1 MYFWNQFL
9 ARSKTYIKMKHYII
23 IIFLF
28 LVTTSLAWLALLSL
42 YLGFLPSDELM
53 YDYIRLSIKGE
64 GEIPCTIA
72 IVSTFASVL
81 FLTAIGF
88 VYLLIRHC
96 KSPHKFP

>member
-9 ARSKTYIKMKHYII
+9 AGRKTHTKMKHYII

-72 IVSTFASVL
+72 IVSIFASALL
-81 FLTAIGF
+81 FAAIGF
-88 VYLLIRHC
+88 FYLSVRHY
-96 KSPHKFP
+96 KLPHKST